1 MEKQEIFMENYLDKD
16 IKITFLDNLYVIGMY
31 INYYSFN
38 NTIVIMP
45 EEDHD
50 DTRLLIPLSAVK
62 TIERWPI
69 D

>member
-1 MEKQEIFMENYLDKD
+1 MEQEVIFMNEYLYKD
-16 IKITFLDNLYVIGMY
+16 IKITFLDNLHVLGMY
-31 INYYSFN
+31 MGYYSFN

-62 TIERWPI
+62 TIEPWPI